1 MKTLLNVLVVAGMII
16 AFGLYALATVIML
29 VSGLISGNTSL
40 ILGGILLFILYLY
53 LLSSIEKSFK
63 NGRFI

>member
-40 ILGGILLFILYLY
+40 ILGGILLFVLYLY

-63 NGRFI
+63 NRRFI